1 MAEAT
6 AAAGSGALR
15 HVVGKA
21 GLFVLAMG
29 GMVGSAWVV
38 ILGSWLQLAGPA
50 GAVIGICAGAVAMA
64 VIALSYAEL
73 MSRMPVAGGEMVYT
87 FEVFGTV
94 PSFLV
99 GWISILPLIGNVIFE
114 GIALTWMISALAPSL
129 GGVVLYHAFG
139 YGVTAAQLG
148 IGVIVTIFIAVQ
160 NYIGIRNAVLLQSL
174 LTGGFFLIAL
184 FAVFCGLA
192 LGHSGNLQPLFIMD
206 AKSPWWV
213 GAGSIFATGV
223 VWFAGGFQGVPQ
235 VIEERT
241 ANVSFA
247 AIAKVMVIAIVLAA
261 VFYSLAIVSVSMAK
275 PWPGLLHE
283 NLVTAAALHD
293 LLPGGILS
301 SLVLVSG
308 GLAVLRLWNGGFV
321 VASRLVMVMARA
333 NFLPHPLVAIHPKYG
348 TPHRVIVL
356 LTIVNIGGIFLGAGA
371 IMPILNTCSICMA
384 ITIFMAI
391 IALIAIRR
399 RGGPP
404 AAYPVPGGAF
414 TIAAGLASI
423 VFLGGATIVT
433 PYLHAKGGIP
443 FEWEAFLVWS
453 AVGLAYLG
461 AQMKRLKRITYAET
475 RAALLEERSPG
486 PVLVAVDRAS
496 DSVA

>member
-6 AAAGSGALR
+6 VAGTGALR
-15 HVVGKA
+15 HVVGKS

-38 ILGSWLQLAGPA
+38 ILGSWLELAGPA

-114 GIALTWMISALAPSL
+114 GIALTWMVSALAPSL
-129 GGVVLYHAFG
+129 GAVVLYNAFG
-139 YGVTAAQLG
+139 HAVTAAQLG
-148 IGVIVTIFIAVQ
+148 IGVIVTAFIAVQ
-160 NYIGIRNAVLLQSL
+160 NYKGIRNAVLLQSL
-174 LTGGFFLIAL
+174 LTGAFFLIAL
-184 FAVFCGLA
+184 FAIFCGLA
-192 LGHSGNLQPLFIMD
+192 LGRVGNLQPLFVMH
-206 AKSPWWV
+206 AKAPWWV

-223 VWFAGGFQGVPQ
+223 IWFAGGFQGVPQ

-241 ANVSFA
+241 PNVSFA
-247 AIAKVMVIAIVLAA
+247 VIAKVMVIAIALAA
-261 VFYSLAIVSVSMAK
+261 AFYSLAIVSVSMAK

-293 LLPGGILS
+293 LIPGGILS
-301 SLVLVSG
+301 ILILVSG
-308 GLAVLRLWNGGFV
+308 GLAVLRLWNAGFV
-321 VASRLVMVMARA
+321 VASRLLMVMARA
-333 NFLPHPLVAIHPKYG
+333 NFLPRSLVGIHPKYG
-348 TPHRVIVL
+348 TPSKVIVL
-356 LTIVNIGGIFLGAGA
+356 LAILNVAGISLGAGA
-371 IMPILNTCSICMA
+371 IMPILNTCSICVA

-391 IALIAIRR
+391 VALVAIRR

-404 AAYPVPGGAF
+404 ALYPAPGGAF

-423 VFLGGATIVT
+423 LFLGGATIVT
-433 PYLHAKGGIP
+433 PYLHANGSIP
-443 FEWEAFLVWS
+443 FEWKALLVWG
-453 AVGLAYLG
+453 AVGLAYLA
-461 AQMKRLKRITYAET
+461 AQMKRLRRVTHAQT
-475 RAALLEERSPG
+475 RAALLDEQPQAIA
-486 PVLVAVDRAS
+486 VVDR
-496 DSVA
+496 